1 MFSFKVKSMCII
13 FEFVCVRE
21 HVLACSS
28 FSHTPHSF
36 YEAFYWFVINFI
48 LSQYLSFPSL
58 LLLSAF
64 SIFPQKQSLKG
75 KKNLFPQRYIY
86 KSWYGMEGMML
97 SPESHSIPFS
107 SHTFTCKY
115 SLHWVIDLDWGPW
128 LQLRCWNSTLTEP
141 LLGYLVV
148 ALWF

>member
-13 FEFVCVRE
+13 FEFVFVRE

-28 FSHTPHSF
+28 FSHTPYSF
-36 YEAFYWFVINFI
+36 YKTFYWFLINFV

-75 KKNLFPQRYIY
+75 KKNPFPQRYIY
-86 KSWYGMEGMML
+86 INLGMEL
-97 SPESHSIPFS
+97 KVWCCLL
-107 SHTFTCKY
+107 SHTVYPLVNT
-115 SLHWVIDLDWGPW
+115 
-128 LQLRCWNSTLTEP
+128 P
-141 LLGYLVV
+141 LLISIHCIESLIWIEAPGFSYAVDSQLS
-148 ALWF
+148 LSLFLDIL